1 MNQPLAS
8 GQTAASLMVLKEDS
22 FKAVSEHHI
31 HGSSRRRYSLVILRN
46 RLTRRKRALSV
57 CARASCCR
65 FNAVSYSYV
74 HKDELIVIDVCH
86 PRSRVSTM
94 VFTTLAK

>member
-1 MNQPLAS
+1 
-8 GQTAASLMVLKEDS
+8 MVLKEDS

-65 FNAVSYSYV
+65 FDADTGGFFSFPSSLSSYSYV

>member
-46 RLTRRKRALSV
+46 RLTRL
-57 CARASCCR
+57 
-65 FNAVSYSYV
+65 SYSYV